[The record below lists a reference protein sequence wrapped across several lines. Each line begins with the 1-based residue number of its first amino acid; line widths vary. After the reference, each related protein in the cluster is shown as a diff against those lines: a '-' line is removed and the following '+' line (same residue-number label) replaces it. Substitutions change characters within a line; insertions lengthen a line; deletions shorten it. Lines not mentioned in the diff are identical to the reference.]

1 MNSALPM
8 SSLITV
14 LLPGWLVYV
23 LTYAATIKILE
34 RRLTFTQSLLMSA
47 IAAAVSIALLVIF
60 HLGKAVFGARQ
71 YADRLVGF
79 VDLLVPGAVV
89 TRLARNYGVEKSG
102 WFGVGA
108 KATFWLMLVVF
119 VLAAGGIAVRYFVAH
134 QVGTMG

>member
-1 MNSALPM
+1 MWLSRARPYRRFNYQSSAVF
-8 SSLITV
+8 LIV
-14 LLPGWLVYV
+14 LLIA
-23 LTYAATIKILE
+23 YAA
-34 RRLTFTQSLLMSA
+34 QP
-47 IAAAVSIALLVIF
+47 AAAASPTPLPSPV
-60 HLGKAVFGARQ
+60 VFGAPQ

-119 VLAAGGIAVRYFVAH
+119 VLAAGGIAVRYFVAR
-134 QVGTMG
+134 